1 MENPTVLQPEKVS
14 TEGDA
19 LKPKL
24 DTSALIFEAFDFTP
38 PAKSAKSTNPVSD
51 SVGEDGMLTIEPVN
65 YGGNSDN
72 IVLAQADGDAK
83 PLPKQE
89 EQEKQEDP
97 EAAAK
102 AQQDALRQSLLNAF
116 IKPEDGT
123 TKEPEEIVK
132 AIESA
137 PLPALDKLGSLD
149 KLDIPEIDDRIEFEP
164 DLWHKIKENPMITA
178 LVLYGGYQV
187 IKQGR
192 KFVLQRKAKEAPAAE
207 GSTSEK
213 SEKAVDKNAE
223 TETKSGNETE
233 VERRGRKPRIVDG
246 ESPTRFEER
255 VEAEKSTSGVFE
267 RKVASGS
274 EAILGSD
281 RASESLTRSEVDTI
295 KQEISRLKE
304 SKIEAENKRAQNLE
318 RVVKILENSDSPRV
332 QEAAHKYIRNRI
344 AEGREAEGERGG
356 GGKLGRAVGI
366 GIIVSAA
373 LAYYMSTLDHQPSYE
388 EENRAG
394 VSGK

>member
-1 MENPTVLQPEKVS
+1 MENPTVFRPDRVS
-14 TEGDA
+14 TESDA
-19 LKPKL
+19 LPPRI
-24 DTSALIFEAFDFTP
+24 DPGALILEAYEFEP
-38 PAKSAKSTNPVSD
+38 PSKPAMPLSET
-51 SVGEDGMLTIEPVN
+51 VGEDGMLNIEPID
-65 YGGNSDN
+65 YGGNSEH
-72 IVLAQADGDAK
+72 IVLAQAGDDDK
-83 PLPKQE
+83 PLPQP
-89 EQEKQEDP
+89 EDQ

-102 AQQDALRQSLLNAF
+102 AQEDALRQSLLKAF

-123 TKEPEEIVK
+123 TKRPEEIVK

-164 DLWHKIKENPMITA
+164 DLWHKIKENPLISA

-192 KFVLQRKAKEAPAAE
+192 KFVLQRQAKEAPAVE

-213 SEKAVDKNAE
+213 SEKSEKTEKPVDKNAE
-223 TETKSGNETE
+223 TVTKSGDETE

-255 VEAEKSTSGVFE
+255 VEAEKNTSGVFE
-267 RKVASGS
+267 RKLASGS
-274 EAILGSD
+274 AAILGSD
-281 RASESLTRSEVDTI
+281 RAAESLTRSEVDTI
-295 KQEISRLKE
+295 KEEIRRLKE
-304 SKIEAENKRAQNLE
+304 SKVEAENKRAQNLE

-332 QEAAHKYIRNRI
+332 QEAAHKYIRSRI
-344 AEGREAEGERGG
+344 AEGNRKAEAERSG

-366 GIIVSAA
+366 GIIISAA
-373 LAYYMSTLDHQPSYE
+373 LAYYMSTLDHQPNLE

>member
-1 MENPTVLQPEKVS
+1 MENHTVFRPDKVS
-14 TEGDA
+14 TESDA
-19 LKPKL
+19 LTPKV
-24 DTSALIFEAFDFTP
+24 DPGALIFEAYDFAP
-38 PAKSAKSTNPVSD
+38 PSKSAMALSG
-51 SVGEDGMLTIEPVN
+51 SVDEDGMLTIEPID

-72 IVLAQADGDAK
+72 IVLAQAGDDDK
-83 PLPKQE
+83 PPPQPGD
-89 EQEKQEDP
+89 QA
-97 EAAAK
+97 AAAK
-102 AQQDALRQSLLNAF
+102 AQEDALRQSLLKAF

-123 TKEPEEIVK
+123 TKKPEEIVK

-164 DLWHKIKENPMITA
+164 DLWHKIKENPLISA

-192 KFVLQRKAKEAPAAE
+192 KFVLQRQANEAPAVE
-207 GSTSEK
+207 GTTK
-213 SEKAVDKNAE
+213 E
-223 TETKSGNETE
+223 TETKTDKDTE
-233 VERRGRKPRIVDG
+233 SERRGRKPRIVDG

-295 KQEISRLKE
+295 KEEIRRLKE
-304 SKIEAENKRAQNLE
+304 SKVEAENKRAHNLE
-318 RVVKILENSDSPRV
+318 RVVKILKNSDSPRV

-344 AEGREAEGERGG
+344 AEGNRKAEAERSG

-373 LAYYMSTLDHQPSYE
+373 LAYYMSTLDNQPNLE

>member
-1 MENPTVLQPEKVS
+1 MENPTVFRPDKVS
-14 TEGDA
+14 TESDA
-19 LKPKL
+19 LTPKV
-24 DTSALIFEAFDFTP
+24 DPGALIFEAYDFAP
-38 PAKSAKSTNPVSD
+38 PSKSAMALSG
-51 SVGEDGMLTIEPVN
+51 SVDEDGMLTIEPID
-65 YGGNSDN
+65 YGGNSGNSDN
-72 IVLAQADGDAK
+72 IVLAQAGDDDK
-83 PLPKQE
+83 PPPQP
-89 EQEKQEDP
+89 EDQA
-97 EAAAK
+97 AAAK
-102 AQQDALRQSLLNAF
+102 AQEDALRQSLLKAF

-123 TKEPEEIVK
+123 TKKPEEIVK

-164 DLWHKIKENPMITA
+164 DLWHKIKENPLISA

-192 KFVLQRKAKEAPAAE
+192 KFVLQRQAKEAPAVE
-207 GSTSEK
+207 GTTK
-213 SEKAVDKNAE
+213 E
-223 TETKSGNETE
+223 TETKTDKDTE
-233 VERRGRKPRIVDG
+233 SERRGRKPRIVDG

-295 KQEISRLKE
+295 KEEIRRLKE
-304 SKIEAENKRAQNLE
+304 SKVEAENKRAHNLE

-344 AEGREAEGERGG
+344 AEGNRKAEAERSG

-373 LAYYMSTLDHQPSYE
+373 LAYYMSTLDNQPNLE

>member
-1 MENPTVLQPEKVS
+1 MENPTVFRPDKVS
-14 TEGDA
+14 TESDA
-19 LKPKL
+19 LTPKV
-24 DTSALIFEAFDFTP
+24 DPGALIFEAYDFAP
-38 PAKSAKSTNPVSD
+38 PSKSAMALSG
-51 SVGEDGMLTIEPVN
+51 SVDEDGMLTIEPVN
-65 YGGNSDN
+65 YGGNSGNSDN
-72 IVLAQADGDAK
+72 LVLAQATEDDKAPPK
-83 PLPKQE
+83 P
-89 EQEKQEDP
+89 EDQ

-102 AQQDALRQSLLNAF
+102 AQEDALRQSLLKAF

-123 TKEPEEIVK
+123 TKKPEEIVK
-132 AIESA
+132 AIEST

-164 DLWHKIKENPMITA
+164 DLWHKIKENPLISA

-192 KFVLQRKAKEAPAAE
+192 KFVLQRQAKEAPAVE
-207 GSTSEK
+207 GTTK
-213 SEKAVDKNAE
+213 E
-223 TETKSGNETE
+223 TETKTDKDTET
-233 VERRGRKPRIVDG
+233 ERRGRKPRIVDG

-295 KQEISRLKE
+295 KEEIRRLKE
-304 SKIEAENKRAQNLE
+304 SKVEAENKRAHNLE

-344 AEGREAEGERGG
+344 AEGNRKAEAERSG

-373 LAYYMSTLDHQPSYE
+373 LAYYMSTLDHQPNLE